1 MTDCSRQIPYIVT
14 FRTSA
19 IKELRKLPTAAR
31 KQVSEVIDTLALQPR
46 PHGVKKLAGV
56 DAWRIRVGDYRVIY
70 SILDR
75 QLVVEI
81 IKICNSREVFR

>member
-1 MTDCSRQIPYIVT
+1 MLYIVT

-19 IKELRKLPTAAR
+19 VKELRKLPTAAR

-46 PHGVKKLAGV
+46 PHGVKKMAGV

-70 SILDR
+70 YIVDG
-75 QLVVEI
+75 QVVVEI
-81 IKICNSREVFR
+81 IKIGNRREVY

>member
-1 MTDCSRQIPYIVT
+1 MLYTVT

-19 IKELRKLPTAAR
+19 VKELRKLPIAAR
-31 KQVSEVIDTLALQPR
+31 NQVSEVIDSLALEPR

-81 IKICNSREVFR
+81 IKIGNRREVYR

>member
-1 MTDCSRQIPYIVT
+1 MLYIVT

-19 IKELRKLPTAAR
+19 VKELRKLPTAAR

-46 PHGVKKLAGV
+46 PHGVKKMAGV

-70 SILDR
+70 SIVDG

-81 IKICNSREVFR
+81 IKIGNRREVYR